1 MVTPKIVN
9 EVFETAPNFF
19 SEYIWHIANGPNKG
33 NNKVG
38 IYQIALLRFTY
49 PFYGVLSYCRSL
61 PGLPW
66 KYRKNWEMGNLEKCT
81 NANIPM
87 K

>member
-1 MVTPKIVN
+1 MDTPKKVN

-38 IYQIALLRFTY
+38 ILQIA
-49 PFYGVLSYCRSL
+49 
-61 PGLPW
+61 
-66 KYRKNWEMGNLEKCT
+66 
-81 NANIPM
+81 
-87 K
+87 